1 MDTPPQ
7 RSWATRVRAGRRR
20 IRVFRRPIYIV
31 WLSLLA
37 VIFFSFTFSINRL
50 YAQKQQY
57 LSVHWFQQAQ
67 DALANNKPQEAI
79 SDLRT
84 ALLYSHDNPQYLFTL
99 AQALAAADR
108 VAEARSYFLSM
119 LEDEPG
125 NGAVNLQ
132 LAHLAEKEND
142 VDNAV
147 RYLNAAIYG
156 GWDSDPI
163 LKRQQVRQ
171 ELIGFL
177 ISKGLKTQARGE
189 LLTYTTEMPKNSN
202 SQLWVAQAF
211 SRLGDDRSALDFYKA
226 GLRSNRHDVSA
237 LLGAARS
244 AFHLEHY
251 SEALE
256 YFKAADE
263 VHEDPATSQM
273 VQLLSTVIELNPFE
287 SRISADE
294 RRHRLVLAM
303 DVADHRIQQCAQAR
317 NVDLKTVGGNPLQ
330 LARARWMYLDR
341 RIRQARRDA
350 DLVQLLAPIATLI
363 TTVEQQ
369 DGCGPAN
376 ASDQAMLRIYQ
387 NAEELQQ

>member
-1 MDTPPQ
+1 
-7 RSWATRVRAGRRR
+7 V
-20 IRVFRRPIYIV
+20 
-31 WLSLLA
+31 
-37 VIFFSFTFSINRL
+37 
-50 YAQKQQY
+50 
-57 LSVHWFQQAQ
+57 
-67 DALANNKPQEAI
+67 
-79 SDLRT
+79 
-84 ALLYSHDNPQYLFTL
+84 L

-108 VAEARSYFLSM
+108 VGEARSYFLSM

-132 LAHLAEKEND
+132 LAHLAEKQD
-142 VDNAV
+142 DIDNAI
-147 RYLNAAIYG
+147 RYLNGAMYG
-156 GWDSDPI
+156 GWDTDPI
-163 LKRQQVRQ
+163 VKRQQVRQ

-226 GLRSNRHDVSA
+226 GLRTNRHDVSA
-237 LLGAARS
+237 LLGAARA
-244 AFHLEHY
+244 AFHLERY
-251 SEALE
+251 NEALE

-263 VHEDPATSQM
+263 IHDDPATSQM
-273 VQLLSTVIELNPFE
+273 MQLVTTVIELNPFH
-287 SRISADE
+287 SRISAEE

-303 DVADHRIQQCAQAR
+303 DVADHRLQQCAQAQ
-317 NVDLKTVGGNPLQ
+317 NVDLKTVGGHPLQ
-330 LARARWMYLDR
+330 LARARWMYLDS

-350 DLVQLLAPIATLI
+350 DLVQLLAPTATLV
-363 TTVEQQ
+363 TTVEQM
-369 DGCGPAN
+369 DACGPAN

>member
-1 MDTPPQ
+1 MNTSAK
-7 RSWATRVRAGRRR
+7 RSWATRVRAGRSR
-20 IRVFRRPIYIV
+20 IRVYRRPIYIV
-31 WLSLLA
+31 WLSLVA
-37 VIFFSFTFSINRL
+37 VVFFAFTFSINRL
-50 YAQKQQY
+50 YAEKQHY
-57 LSVHWFQQAQ
+57 LSVHWFEQGQ
-67 DALANNKPQEAI
+67 DALANNKPEEAI

-84 ALLYSHDNPQYLFTL
+84 ALLYSHDNSHYVFVL

-108 VAEARSYFLSM
+108 VGEARSYFLSM

-132 LAHLAEKEND
+132 LAHLAEKQD
-142 VDNAV
+142 DIDNAI
-147 RYLNAAIYG
+147 RYLNGAMYG

-163 LKRQQVRQ
+163 VKRQQVRQ

-226 GLRSNRHDVSA
+226 ALRTNRHDVSA
-237 LLGAARS
+237 LLGAGRA
-244 AFHLEHY
+244 AFHLERY
-251 SEALE
+251 NEALE
-256 YFKAADE
+256 YFTAADE
-263 VHEDPATSQM
+263 IHDDPATSQM
-273 VQLLSTVIELNPFE
+273 MQLVTTVIELNPFQ
-287 SRISADE
+287 SRISAEE

-303 DVADHRIQQCAQAR
+303 DVADHRLQQCAQAQ
-317 NVDLKTVGGNPLQ
+317 NVDLKTVGGHPLQ

-350 DLVQLLAPIATLI
+350 DLVQLLAPTATLV
-363 TTVEQQ
+363 TTVEQT
-369 DGCGPAN
+369 DACGPAN

>member
-7 RSWATRVRAGRRR
+7 RSWAALVHAGRRR

-50 YAQKQQY
+50 YAQKQRY
-57 LSVHWFQQAQ
+57 LSVHWFQQGQ
-67 DALANNKPQEAI
+67 DALGNDKPQEAI

-108 VAEARSYFLSM
+108 LAEARSYFLSM

-125 NGAVNLQ
+125 NGRVNLQ

-147 RYLNAAIYG
+147 RYLNGAIYG

-211 SRLGDDRSALDFYKA
+211 SRLGDDRSALDFYKT
-226 GLRSNRHDVSA
+226 GLRSNRRDVSA

-244 AFHLEHY
+244 AFHLERY

-263 VHEDPATSQM
+263 IHEDPATSQM
-273 VQLLSTVIELNPFE
+273 VQLVSTVIELNPFE

-303 DVADHRIQQCAQAR
+303 DVADHRLQQCAQAQ
-317 NVDLKTVGGNPLQ
+317 NIDLKTVGGNPLQ
-330 LARARWMYLDR
+330 LARARWMYVDR

-350 DLVQLLAPIATLI
+350 DLVQLLAPTATLI